1 MQVVILCGGK
11 GIRLMPYTTEF
22 PKAMAQIGER
32 PILWHIMKIYATY
45 GHKDFILCLGY
56 LGDKIKEYFSKPENK
71 DPDWN
76 IEFVDTGEETQTGG
90 RIKRTEKFIKG
101 DTFLATYGDGVSDID
116 INQLIAFHKF
126 HGATVTIT
134 ASKPST
140 HYGIMEIEPV
150 KNRITSFI
158 EKPILDHW
166 VNGGFF
172 VFNKK
177 IFEFIYGDKDM
188 LEKEVFSRILEKEE
202 IYAYKHPGFWKC
214 MDTLKDV
221 NDLNEIWKKGKTW
234 AVWKKIV
241 A

>member
-1 MQVVILCGGK
+1 MKVVILCGGR
-11 GIRLMPYTTEF
+11 GIRLMPQTEEV
-22 PKAMAQIGER
+22 PKPLIGIGGK

-71 DPDWN
+71 EPDWN
-76 IEFVDTGEETQTGG
+76 IEFIDTGEETQTGG
-90 RIKRTEKFIKG
+90 RIKRIENLIKEE
-101 DTFLATYGDGVSDID
+101 DFMVTYADGVADID

-126 HGATVTIT
+126 HGRMATLTVVR
-134 ASKPST
+134 PST
-140 HYGIMEIEPV
+140 HFGILDVEPV
-150 KNRITSFI
+150 QNKVITFT
-158 EKPILDHW
+158 EKPILDYW

-172 VFNKK
+172 VFSRR
-177 IFEFIYGDKDM
+177 IFDFINGDGDV
-188 LEKEVFSRILEKEE
+188 LEREVFSRILEKGELF
-202 IYAYKHPGFWKC
+202 AYKHPGFWRC

-221 NDLNEIWKKGKTW
+221 NELNDLWNKSKPW